1 MRLRGGRY
9 FLHHQNNGT
18 MSQIPAAC
26 VWPAT
31 AAAPPASAAR
41 AGVGIVK
48 ATMVTQATVTPRF
61 SILVMA
67 AN

>member
-1 MRLRGGRY
+1 VRLRGGRY
-9 FLHHQNNGT
+9 FLHHQNIGT

-26 VWPAT
+26 VWLAT
-31 AAAPPASAAR
+31 TTAPASAAR
-41 AGVGIVK
+41 AGVGIDE
-48 ATMVTQATVTPRF
+48 ATMVKQATVTPRF

>member
-1 MRLRGGRY
+1 
-9 FLHHQNNGT
+9 
-18 MSQIPAAC
+18 
-26 VWPAT
+26 
-31 AAAPPASAAR
+31 
-41 AGVGIVK
+41 VGIVK